1 MGFFRLDLASP
12 SIDGTEG
19 MKLEELIRSLL
30 LEIGEDPSR
39 EGLQKTPRR
48 VAEAY
53 SFLTSGYRKNPEEVL
68 NGAIFEEPYDEMVI
82 VKEIDF
88 YSMCEHHLLPFWGR
102 AHIAYLPAGKII
114 GLSKLPRILDV
125 FARRLQVQ
133 ERLTQQVADC
143 IDQALHPQGVGV
155 VIEAFHLC
163 IAMRGVEK
171 QNAFATTSSMLGVF
185 REDRGAR
192 SEFMNLIGH
201 HTLR

>member
-1 MGFFRLDLASP
+1 MLWETIQGL
-12 SIDGTEG
+12 TERAEG
-19 MKLEELIRSLL
+19 RVDLEELIRSLL
-30 LEIGEDPSR
+30 LELGEDPER
-39 EGLQKTPRR
+39 EGLVKTPKR
-48 VAEAY
+48 VADAY
-53 SFLTSGYRKNPEEVL
+53 RFLTSGYSKNAQDVL
-68 NGAIFEEPYDEMVI
+68 NGAVFDEPYDEMVI

-88 YSMCEHHLLPFWGR
+88 YSLCEHHMLPFWGR
-102 AHIAYLPAGKII
+102 AHIAYIPDGKII
-114 GLSKLPRILDV
+114 GLSKLPRIVEV

-143 IDQALHPQGVGV
+143 IENALQPKGVGV

-171 QNAFATTSSMLGVF
+171 QNAFATTSAMRGVF
-185 REDRGAR
+185 QEDRGTR

>member
-1 MGFFRLDLASP
+1 
-12 SIDGTEG
+12 
-19 MKLEELIRSLL
+19 LEELIHSLL
-30 LEIGEDPSR
+30 VKLGEDPTR
-39 EGLQKTPRR
+39 QGLVKTPKR

-53 SFLTSGYRKNPEEVL
+53 RFLTSGYAKDPLEIL
-68 NGAIFEEPYDEMVI
+68 NGAVFDEPYDEMVI

-88 YSMCEHHLLPFWGR
+88 YSLCEHHILPFWGR

-114 GLSKLPRILDV
+114 GLSKLPRILEV
-125 FARRLQVQ
+125 FSRRLQVQ

-143 IDQALHPQGVGV
+143 IEEAVRPQGVGV

-171 QNAFATTSSMLGVF
+171 QNAFATTSAMRGVF
-185 REDRGAR
+185 KDDRGTR
-192 SEFMNLIGH
+192 SEFMNLIAH

>member
-1 MGFFRLDLASP
+1 MLWETIQGL
-12 SIDGTEG
+12 TERAEG
-19 MKLEELIRSLL
+19 RVDLEELIRSLL
-30 LEIGEDPSR
+30 LELGEDPER
-39 EGLQKTPRR
+39 EGLVKTPKR
-48 VAEAY
+48 VADAY
-53 SFLTSGYRKNPEEVL
+53 RFLTSGYSKNAQDVL
-68 NGAIFEEPYDEMVI
+68 NGAVFDEPYDEMVI

-88 YSMCEHHLLPFWGR
+88 YSLCEHHMLPFWGR
-102 AHIAYLPAGKII
+102 AHIAYIPDGKII
-114 GLSKLPRILDV
+114 GLSKLPRIVEV

-143 IDQALHPQGVGV
+143 VENALQPKGVGV

-171 QNAFATTSSMLGVF
+171 QNAFATTSAMRGVF
-185 REDRGAR
+185 QEDRGTR